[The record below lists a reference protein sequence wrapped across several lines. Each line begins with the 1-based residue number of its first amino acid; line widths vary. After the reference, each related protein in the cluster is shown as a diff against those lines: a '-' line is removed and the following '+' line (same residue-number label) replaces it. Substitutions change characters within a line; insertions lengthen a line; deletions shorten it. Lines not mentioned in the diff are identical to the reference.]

1 MAAVMALILLP
12 VVAAVGFMVLGNSG
26 GSASV
31 TFATLC
37 FTVLAFG
44 VFAGLFKMARGWEN
58 ESP

>member
-12 VVAAVGFMVLGNSG
+12 VVASVGFMVLGNNG
-26 GSASV
+26 GPASV

-37 FTVLAFG
+37 FSALAGG

-58 ESP
+58 ES